1 MNLGKWYRDIV
12 CQIYML
18 TYREIQEDTH
28 ISLFYL
34 YIYNKIRTL
43 LRRCGIAPTWAIWL
57 SSWETL
63 RLVLEHIYWS
73 LSLVTLIY
81 VAVPHICCLLLEA
94 KRTNI
99 PSLPSFLH
107 TQESVR
113 CLMRAFVAPL
123 SWMAIMQN
131 GTSLN
136 KEDLTKLLWAA
147 KPFLETMPP
156 SSFVLPAFSQS
167 SHLAEM

>member
-1 MNLGKWYRDIV
+1 MWQ
-12 CQIYML
+12 C
-18 TYREIQEDTH
+18 
-28 ISLFYL
+28 
-34 YIYNKIRTL
+34 
-43 LRRCGIAPTWAIWL
+43 
-57 SSWETL
+57 
-63 RLVLEHIYWS
+63 LVF
-73 LSLVTLIY
+73 
-81 VAVPHICCLLLEA
+81 VAFFGG

-107 TQESVR
+107 LHTQEESPR

-123 SWMAIMQN
+123 SWLAIMQN

-167 SHLAEM
+167 SHLAEMYVYSFLLNSSD